1 LICNNSIIELLTTGI
16 VQMTLIGV
24 SGYLLA
30 SCAYL
35 VFILLLLAARNKTLP
50 GRLVLAGSILVL
62 FSSMAATLQIHQG
75 FSLQFVLLIENFK
88 LAVWSLLILCTQAN
102 VRSIRSAFIQ
112 PKIKK
117 YLFIGLSV
125 SLLCWLAAIS
135 QPEGAKY
142 LFSLFLLLNLGLLVL
157 LEQLYRNSDVKVK
170 WALWS
175 LIIALGMSTVFDF
188 VLFAQAAMVNQLDFS
203 YWHARGFIA
212 AVGMPLILISTRRI
226 KNWSVNVFVSRDVV
240 FYSSMLLISG
250 MYLLLLALAGYI
262 INYFGGA
269 WGDVVSIVF
278 IILGGAVLATLLMT
292 EKLRR
297 EVKVFITKHF
307 FANRYDYRLEWLK
320 SIDQLNNPN
329 DENYYKTATRIIC
342 SSLNIE
348 KGALVKKASLG
359 TYELLYQQGLT
370 IENSQVHNLSA
381 ADEFCQQNDWIIDV
395 REYASIENSYPDLT
409 LDVEFC
415 RALKI
420 DIIIPIFKNVDVCG
434 FFLLS
439 LPKGRS
445 LLNWEDRDLL
455 FAISKQLN
463 NYMSLNEA
471 NDSLAESKQFDAF
484 HRMSAFL
491 VHDLKNIQAQLGLIN
506 ANAKKHRNNPEFI
519 DDVFETID
527 SATERLNKVLE
538 QLRNKQVIESAKKRV
553 SVNELMEQVAKQRN
567 IDSPSVTLEV
577 SEEIEIVIDQET
589 FYSVLNHLVQNAQE
603 ATDNDGWVKIR
614 AKTIANSLHIAV
626 LDNGSGMSSGFIKNR
641 LFKPFDTTKGN
652 SGMGIGAYEAKQ
664 FIESA
669 GGTLQVTSFENEGS
683 IFNMIIPCE

>member
-1 LICNNSIIELLTTGI
+1 
-16 VQMTLIGV
+16 MTLIGV

-30 SCAYL
+30 SCAYF

-50 GRLVLAGSILVL
+50 GRLIFVGSVLTLISSL
-62 FSSMAATLQIHQG
+62 FATLQIHQG
-75 FSLQFVLLIENFK
+75 FSLQTVLLLENLK
-88 LAVWSLLILCTQAN
+88 IMVWSILILCTQNN
-102 VRSIRSAFIQ
+102 VHSIRLAFQ
-112 PKIKK
+112 QSKIKK
-117 YLFIGLSV
+117 YLFISILLSFV
-125 SLLCWLAAIS
+125 CWFAALS
-135 QPEGAKY
+135 HPQGAKF
-142 LFSLFLLLNLGLLVL
+142 LFSLFLSLNLWLLVL
-157 LEQLYRNSDVKVK
+157 LEQLYRNADVKVK

-203 YWHARGFIA
+203 YWYARGFIA
-212 AVGMPLILISTRRI
+212 AMGMPLILVSTRRV

-250 MYLLLLALAGYI
+250 MYLLLLALAGYV

-278 IILGGAVLATLLMT
+278 IILGGSVLATLLMT

-307 FANRYDYRLEWLK
+307 FANKYDYRLEWLK
-320 SIDQLNNPN
+320 SIDQLNNSN
-329 DENYYKTATRIIC
+329 TDNYYQTATKIIC

-348 KGALVKKASLG
+348 NGALVRKVSPGA
-359 TYELLYQQGLT
+359 YELLYQQGLD
-370 IENSQVHNLSA
+370 IESRQLHHLSA
-381 ADEFCQQNDWIIDV
+381 ADEYCQQHDWIIDV
-395 REYASIENSYPDLT
+395 REFASIENSYSNLT
-409 LDVEFC
+409 LDVELC
-415 RALKI
+415 RSLKI
-420 DIIIPIFKNVDVCG
+420 DIIIPIFKNTDVSG

-439 LPKGRS
+439 LPKDRN

-491 VHDLKNIQAQLGLIN
+491 VHDLKNVQAQLGLIN
-506 ANAKKHRNNPEFI
+506 ANAKKHRDNPEFI

-553 SVNELMEQVAKQRN
+553 SVNQIIEQIAKQRN
-567 IDSPSVTLEV
+567 IDLPEVVLEV

-603 ATDNDGWVKIR
+603 ATKNDGWVKIR
-614 AKTIANSLHIAV
+614 AEIIAANLHIAV
-626 LDNGSGMSSGFIKNR
+626 LDNGCGMSNDFIKNR

-683 IFNMIIPCE
+683 IFNLIIPCE

>member
-1 LICNNSIIELLTTGI
+1 METIGLL
-16 VQMTLIGV
+16 
-24 SGYLLA
+24 GYLLA
-30 SCAYL
+30 GIAYL

-50 GRLVLAGSILVL
+50 GRLVLAGSV
-62 FSSMAATLQIHQG
+62 FVFASSVVAALQIEQG
-75 FSLQFVLLIENFK
+75 FSLHIVFLLENFK
-88 LAVWSLLILCTQAN
+88 LIIWSLLILCTQVN
-102 VRSIRSAFIQ
+102 VHSIRSAFRQ
-112 PKIKK
+112 SKVKK
-117 YLFIGLSV
+117 YLFIWLGL
-125 SLLCWLAAIS
+125 SLLCWLAALS
-135 QPEGAKY
+135 QPQGAKY
-142 LFSLFLLLNLGLLVL
+142 LFLLFLILNLWLMVL
-157 LEQLYRNSDVKVK
+157 LEQLYRNADVKVK

-203 YWHARGFIA
+203 YWYARGFIA
-212 AVGMPLILISTRRI
+212 AVGMPLILVSTRRI

-250 MYLLLLALAGYI
+250 FYLLLLALAGYV

-278 IILGGAVLATLLMT
+278 IILGGTVLATLLMT

-307 FANRYDYRLEWLK
+307 FANKYDYRLEWLK
-320 SIDQLNNPN
+320 SIDQLSNSNN
-329 DENYYKTATRIIC
+329 DNYYQAATKIIC
-342 SSLNIE
+342 STLNIE
-348 KGALVKKASLG
+348 QGALVRKASIG
-359 TYELLYQQGLT
+359 TYELLYQQGLA
-370 IENSQVHNLSA
+370 IENRQLHHLSPV
-381 ADEFCQQNDWIIDV
+381 DEFCQQHDWIIDV
-395 REYASIENSYPDLT
+395 REYASIENSYPDLK
-409 LDVEFC
+409 LDVECF
-415 RALKI
+415 RSQKI
-420 DIIIPIFKNVDVCG
+420 DIIIPIFKNVHVYG
-434 FFLLS
+434 FFLLA

-491 VHDLKNIQAQLGLIN
+491 VHDLKNVQAQLGLIN
-506 ANAKKHRNNPEFI
+506 ANAKRHRNNPDFI

-527 SATERLNKVLE
+527 SATNRLDKVLE
-538 QLRNKQVIESAKKRV
+538 QLRNKQVVESARKRV
-553 SVNELMEQVAKQRN
+553 SVNQLMAQVAEQRN
-567 IDSPSVTLEV
+567 IASPKVILEV
-577 SEEIEIVIDQET
+577 SVEIEIVIDQET

-603 ATDNDGWVKIR
+603 ATKDDGWVKIR
-614 AKTIANSLHIAV
+614 AEVIAENLHIAV
-626 LDNGSGMSSGFIKNR
+626 LDNGSGMSSDFIKNR

-664 FIESA
+664 FIENA
-669 GGTLQVTSFENEGS
+669 GGTLQVTSFEDEGS
-683 IFNMIIPCE
+683 IFHLIIPL

>member
-1 LICNNSIIELLTTGI
+1 
-16 VQMTLIGV
+16 MTLIGV

-35 VFILLLLAARNKTLP
+35 IFILLLLAARNRTLP
-50 GRLVLAGSILVL
+50 GRLVLMGSTLV
-62 FSSMAATLQIHQG
+62 FASSMIAVLQIDQG
-75 FSLQFVLLIENFK
+75 FSLQVVFLIENFK
-88 LAVWSLLILCTQAN
+88 LAIWSLLIICTQTNAHT
-102 VRSIRSAFIQ
+102 IQTAFHQ

-117 YLFIGLSV
+117 YLFIWFSL
-125 SLLCWLAAIS
+125 SLLCWLLALS
-135 QPEGAKY
+135 LPQGAMY
-142 LFSLFLLLNLGLLVL
+142 LFSLFLLLNLWLMVL
-157 LEQLYRNSDVKVK
+157 LEQLYRNADVKVK

-203 YWHARGFIA
+203 YWYARGFLTA
-212 AVGMPLILISTRRI
+212 AGMPLILVSTRRI

-250 MYLLLLALAGYI
+250 LYLLLLATAGYV

-278 IILGGAVLATLLMT
+278 IILGGTVLATLLMT

-307 FANRYDYRLEWLK
+307 FANKYDYRLEWLK
-320 SIDQLNNPN
+320 SIEQLSNSNN
-329 DENYYKTATRIIC
+329 DNYYQAATKIIC
-342 SSLNIE
+342 STLNIE
-348 KGALVKKASLG
+348 RGALVRKASLG
-359 TYELLYQQGLT
+359 AYELLYQQGLA
-370 IENSQVHNLSA
+370 IENRQMHSLISV
-381 ADEFCQQNDWIIDV
+381 DEFCQHNDWIIDV
-395 REYASIENSYPDLT
+395 REYASIENSYPDLG
-409 LDVEFC
+409 LDIEFF
-415 RALKI
+415 RSQKI
-420 DIIIPIFKNVDVCG
+420 DIIIPIFKNGNVSG

-463 NYMSLNEA
+463 NYMSLKEA

-484 HRMSAFL
+484 HRMQAFL
-491 VHDLKNIQAQLGLIN
+491 VHDLKNIQAQVGLIN
-506 ANAKKHRNNPEFI
+506 VNAKRHRNNPEFI

-527 SATERLNKVLE
+527 SATNRLDKALE
-538 QLRNKQVIESAKKRV
+538 QLRNKQVMESTKKRV
-553 SVNELMEQVAKQRN
+553 SVNQLMEQVAKQRN
-567 IDSPSVTLEV
+567 IAFPKVILEV

-603 ATDNDGWVKIR
+603 ATKNDGWVKIR
-614 AKTIANSLHIAV
+614 AEVIANKLHMAV
-626 LDNGSGMSSGFIKNR
+626 LDNGCGMSSDFIKHR

-664 FIESA
+664 FVESN

-683 IFNMIIPCE
+683 IFNLIIPCE